1 MGETLTDPREL
12 VMTQAEPAR
21 PRADAADEPPV
32 TDGSLLLE
40 LQNLADRAGGLDR
53 LRDLVDALRRSHR

>member
-21 PRADAADEPPV
+21 RQADAAEEPAA
-32 TDGSLLLE
+32 DGSLLLE